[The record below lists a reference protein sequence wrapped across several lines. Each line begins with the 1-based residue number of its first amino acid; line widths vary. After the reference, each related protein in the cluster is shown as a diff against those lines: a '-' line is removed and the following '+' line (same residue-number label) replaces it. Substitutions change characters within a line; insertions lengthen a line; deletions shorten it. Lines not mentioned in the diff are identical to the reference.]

1 MPKWERLRTLWPVLG
16 GLQMLHRSHY
26 RHTVAMWTGVLFC
39 LLLGQSFG
47 ASFKAFGPQT
57 FTRGKGE
64 PWAQSVPF
72 SVKNPEAHYTLY
84 VVNGAGGRPVDS
96 AEVRINGMVVLR
108 EHDFDD
114 HRHAMAKAVIL
125 QSSNVLSVELRSDPG
140 GAISVE
146 ILGLDDDPP
155 TITASV
161 SPQPNANGWN
171 NTPVT
176 VSFTCSDAYMDV
188 SCPPPV
194 TWDTQGAN
202 QIVSGTATDAAGQT
216 ATTSV
221 TLNLDLT
228 PPVIS
233 AVATPAPNS
242 AGWNNTAVTVN
253 FSCSD
258 SLSGVAVCPSPVT
271 VASDGVSQ
279 VNGTA
284 VDKAGNSSQT
294 TAFVSV
300 DTTSPLVS
308 ISSPANGSNVSSS
321 SLAVSGSV
329 SDASSGVAGVLCD
342 GAVASFSGGA
352 FTCNLTLN
360 SGSNTVQVVATDAAG
375 NSASA
380 SASVT
385 FSAPPTN
392 DPPPPPPGLNPPP
405 TQILIT
411 PSVITMAVGERR
423 SVSATDNLG
432 RSIPASWTVD
442 NGSVLQLNA
451 DGSMVALAPGTA
463 TVTATYQQLTAQELI
478 TVSASGPLAVDTE
491 RWELQPLDVN
501 NDWINNFGAAQPSVP
516 GSPDLYVL
524 EGTPTG
530 TLARALAG
538 DGHQLWSTP
547 LLSSSVTS
555 NTAFLWDNQ
564 QLQAGT
570 PDGGLA
576 VLDSQVFDGGSFN
589 YSQYSVIKVD
599 AGSQAVAWT
608 YNSPSMLDSV
618 LAVHP
623 DGDVYAVQTSNSSA
637 AASAAVLVLNGATG
651 QVKFTIPLPL
661 SSQTYQNTG
670 YGASNNLVCQPGGTV
685 VVQSLPNHGQLAV
698 LPDGNAYLEVE
709 ATSTVLDGCSNFT
722 TVSYS
727 DNLGVLQVQTSGAS
741 TLTGLEQFNDLVTQT
756 HGQPGQVLP
765 DGQGGLLAGWNKQVT
780 ASSSNQAYI
789 SHLLNAAKTDYAL
802 PWMSNFSITFAM
814 VLGEQG
820 TVFAQQGSFSG
831 QVLAFDVNSGVATT
845 ITTSNEQIVSSL
857 AGGGAVLADRNQI
870 QFADASGNT
879 AVLSDAL
886 GMSPLS
892 QYAGATWLGFSN
904 NDSSLEAAVGPALQA
919 GVTSWPMLAG
929 NITEQQAPPVPFL
942 RHFLPLQPSGQ
953 YGVTQFESDMQQA
966 APGANLYYA
975 TSQASVASFLEQ
987 LDSPNDAVAFL
998 GNALNFDFSGGPQS
1012 VGLCF
1017 SSDCLEKT
1025 ASASD
1030 PNYTLVSVAG
1040 LTTNWVDAYLLAGKA
1055 KVVFVASADNGA
1067 IFEELWGIDAT
1078 TAHQALIVPPSSN
1091 VSLQQAA
1098 QVWVAIAQNLV
1109 AGQTVQ
1115 NAVANANAQ
1124 LSTAWMVVGDGTVRI
1139 KAVQ

>member
-1 MPKWERLRTLWPVLG
+1 
-16 GLQMLHRSHY
+16 MLHRAHY
-26 RHTVAMWTGVLFC
+26 RHTVAMWTVVLFC
-39 LLLGQSFG
+39 LLAGQAFAVSFT
-47 ASFKAFGPQT
+47 AFGPQT
-57 FTRGKGE
+57 FTRGRGA
-64 PWAQSVPF
+64 PWTQNVPF
-72 SVKNPEAHYTLY
+72 SVKNPDAHYTLY
-84 VVNGAGGRPVDS
+84 VVNGTSGRAVDS
-96 AEVRINGMVVLR
+96 AVIRINGMVVLR

-114 HRHAMAKAVIL
+114 RRHAMAKPVIL
-125 QSSNVLSVELRSDPG
+125 QSSNVLSVELHSDPG
-140 GAISVE
+140 GAVSVE

-155 TITASV
+155 SITASV

-171 NTPVT
+171 NSPVT
-176 VSFTCSDAYMDV
+176 VTFTCSDASMDV

-202 QIVSGTATDAAGQT
+202 QIVSGTATDAAGQS
-216 ATTSV
+216 ATTTV

-228 PPVIS
+228 PPVIT

-258 SLSGVAVCPSPVT
+258 SLSGVAACPSPVT
-271 VASDGVSQ
+271 LANDGVSQ
-279 VNGTA
+279 VSGTA

-294 TAFVSV
+294 SAFVSV
-300 DTTSPLVS
+300 DTTPPLVS
-308 ISSPANGSNVSSS
+308 ISSPANGSTVSSS

-329 SDASSGVAGVLCD
+329 SDAASGVASVLCD
-342 GAVASFSGGA
+342 GAAGSFSAGT
-352 FTCNLTLN
+352 FSCNLTLN
-360 SGSNTVQVVATDAAG
+360 SGTNTVQVVVTDAAG

-380 SASVT
+380 STSVT

-392 DPPPPPPGLNPPP
+392 DPPPPPPTLDPPP

-442 NGSVLQLNA
+442 NSSVLQLNA
-451 DGSMVALAPGTA
+451 DGSMVALASGTA

-478 TVSASGPLAVDTE
+478 TVSAPGPLAIDTE

-501 NDWINNFGAAQPSVP
+501 NDWINNFVPAQPSAP
-516 GSPDLYVL
+516 GAPDLYVL

-530 TLARALAG
+530 TLVRALAG

-555 NTAFLWDNQ
+555 NSAFLWDNQ

-576 VLDSQVFDGGSFN
+576 VLDSQVLDGGNFN

-599 AGSQAVAWT
+599 ARSQAVAWT

-623 DGDVYAVQTSNSSA
+623 DGDVYAVQTSNSSTT
-637 AASAAVLVLNGATG
+637 ASAAVLVLSGATG

-685 VVQSLPNHGQLAV
+685 VVQSLPNHGPLAV
-698 LPDGNAYLEVE
+698 LPDGNAYLEAE

-727 DNLGVLQVQTSGAS
+727 DNLGVVQVQTSGAS
-741 TLTGLEQFNDLVTQT
+741 TLTALEQFNDAVTQT

-789 SHLLNAAKTDYAL
+789 SHVLNGAKTDYAL
-802 PWMSNFSITFAM
+802 PWMSNFSINFVM

-831 QVLAFDVNSGVATT
+831 QILALDVNSGVATPVT
-845 ITTSNEQIVSSL
+845 ASNERIVGAL
-857 AGGGAVLADRNQI
+857 AGGGAMLANRSQI
-870 QFADASGNT
+870 QFADGSGNT

-892 QYAGATWLGFSN
+892 PYAGATWLGFSN
-904 NDSSLEAAVGPALQA
+904 NDSSLEAAIGPPLKA
-919 GVTSWPMLAG
+919 GVTSWPMLPG

-942 RHFLPLQPSGQ
+942 RHFLPLPPSGQ

-975 TSQASVASFLEQ
+975 AGQASLASFLEQ
-987 LDSPNDAVAFL
+987 LDNPNDAVAFL
-998 GNALNFDFSGGPQS
+998 GNALNYDFSGGPQS

-1025 ASASD
+1025 VNASD
-1030 PNYTLVSVAG
+1030 PNYTLVSMAG
-1040 LTTNWVDAYLLAGKA
+1040 LTMNWVDAYLLAGKT
-1055 KVVFVASADNGA
+1055 KVVFVASADDGG

-1078 TAHQALIVPPSSN
+1078 SAHQALIVPPSSN
-1091 VSLQQAA
+1091 VTLQQGA

-1115 NAVANANAQ
+1115 SAVANANAQ
-1124 LSTAWMVVGDGTVRI
+1124 LGTGWTVVGDGTVRI